1 LGALF
6 YLGKND
12 KTTGFVLM
20 GVGGLFLLPIIFDW
34 GFHWKGIF
42 WPVILIVVGIFIIR
56 KRSECMPNSKE
67 RSGNES
73 SYIDELNVFGGGEK
87 VINTNNFKGGKVT
100 CVFGGTELNLT
111 NANLAEGTNVIDVF
125 TMFGGCVLI
134 VPSDWEVKVEVSAIL
149 GGVADK
155 RIPTTN
161 YIVEPKKEL
170 IIKGIVALGGC
181 EIKSYK

>member
-1 LGALF
+1 
-6 YLGKND
+6 
-12 KTTGFVLM
+12 
-20 GVGGLFLLPIIFDW
+20 
-34 GFHWKGIF
+34 
-42 WPVILIVVGIFIIR
+42 
-56 KRSECMPNSKE
+56 
-67 RSGNES
+67 
-73 SYIDELNVFGGGEK
+73 
-87 VINTNNFKGGKVT
+87 
-100 CVFGGTELNLT
+100 
-111 NANLAEGTNVIDVF
+111 
-125 TMFGGCVLI
+125 MFGGCVLI